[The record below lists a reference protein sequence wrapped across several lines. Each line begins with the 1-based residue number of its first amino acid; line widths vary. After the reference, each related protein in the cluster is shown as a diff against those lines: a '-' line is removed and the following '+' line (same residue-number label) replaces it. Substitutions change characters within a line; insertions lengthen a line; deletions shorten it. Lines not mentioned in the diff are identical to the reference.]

1 MKKTRIIVVISIL
14 IFSLM
19 LVSCDSAYSKYIEDL
34 LNSDIESGSAGES
47 TSVDSEVPSDDSHSA
62 KDEQTDDIISGAEV
76 KESGNFSTAKKTA
89 PSADRI
95 KQMGISYSTYNTG
108 SSYTKSR
115 LEEIKKSAEKIKG
128 LGSLVYEGAADM
140 MAHYLDGTGTDYI
153 LDMNKF
159 LSDSTALANRNSDI
173 NAALRA
179 AEIMASDG
187 KKININQVEE
197 SIHHNL
203 TGDYKYCVGSYFA
216 NVQLLDVTV
225 KNGVYSAKIKYSVDD
240 FYNWDSSD
248 VKNIFDGIAGWIVGD
263 ISPADLCQLHKSG
276 VAKDFL
282 THGEITYRASWVKG
296 QDASN
301 IRLEA
306 VK

>member
-1 MKKTRIIVVISIL
+1 MKKTKIIVLILML
-14 IFSLM
+14 IFLLM

-47 TSVDSEVPSDDSHSA
+47 TSADSEVPPDDSNSA
-62 KDEQTDDIISGAEV
+62 KDEHTDDIISDANV

-89 PSADRI
+89 PSSDRI
-95 KQMGISYSTYNTG
+95 KQIEISYNTYNTG
-108 SSYTKSR
+108 SAYTKSR

-128 LGSLVYEGAADM
+128 FGSLVYEGAADM

-153 LDMNKF
+153 LDMNRF
-159 LSDSTALANRNSDI
+159 LADGTAFANRNSDI

-179 AEIMASDG
+179 AEVMASDD

-216 NVQLLDVTV
+216 NVQLIDVTV
-225 KNGVYSAKIKYSVDD
+225 KDGVYSAKIKYSIDD
-240 FYNWDSSD
+240 FYNWDSND
-248 VKNIFDGIAGWIVGD
+248 RKNIFDGIAGWIVGD
-263 ISPADLCQLHKSG
+263 ISPADLCQLHKNG
-276 VAKDFL
+276 MAKDFF

-301 IRLEA
+301 IRFE
-306 VK
+306 VIK